1 MYRLLALALV
11 ALFSVDAH
19 ARRVSLDPQNRVH
32 AGVSY
37 ADTAVGLTGGFDSRL
52 TRLVFVDVGGF
63 LSPIALEE
71 DLLADGLTP
80 EEYVF
85 LRHGLYVAPG
95 LRVPHRQPQAFTWDV
110 LGRAGFGAVW
120 SNDVHPDNSLP
131 RDELYQMEIDPALLA
146 GLELLLR
153 KDALG
158 ARLGAKGVYFNTYSQ
173 EAKDELSILRPV
185 FTAEFVYQW

>member
-1 MYRLLALALV
+1 MYRLLAVVLL

-37 ADTAVGLTGGFDSRL
+37 ADTSLGLTAGFDSRL

-95 LRVPHRQPQAFTWDV
+95 LRVPHRQPKAFTWDV
-110 LGRAGFGAVW
+110 LGRLGFGAVW
-120 SNDVHPDNSLP
+120 SNDVHPHNVLP
-131 RDELYQMEIDPALLA
+131 RDELYVMGIDPALLG

-153 KDALG
+153 KEALG
-158 ARLGAKGVYFNTYSQ
+158 ARLGGKAVYFNTYSQ
-173 EAKDELSILRPV
+173 ESDGELAILRPV
-185 FTAEFVYQW
+185 FTVEFVYQW